1 MTNKEIYFKLS
12 AESDEDILEH
22 FPKRYDDNSLSD
34 LSVPFT
40 NFQKFVVFGK
50 IENMTSIMYG
60 NLIYFDVKPVN
71 SNYRVKLALYN
82 QPFYKNVYKKGDEAY
97 FYGTYKEKRHAM
109 MITLILKPNSLLV
122 SNRYKPYYNLPK
134 EVSQTQFY
142 KLVNDILKDRN
153 MYINEVLP
161 RHLREKYRFL
171 SRYESFKRVHLPSSK
186 ESINEGLRLFTYEEC
201 LKYCLKSLALKKE
214 ISDIKKENYKKIDTL
229 KINEFVKSLPYKLTK
244 DQVVAI
250 REIVND
256 MNSSSNMNR
265 LLEGDVGTGKTIVA
279 LTAIYASYIR
289 GGQSVLLAPTVT
301 LARQHYFSAI
311 KVLSNYGI
319 NIAFLD
325 NSLSKKEMT
334 VLLKSIKEGD
344 VDVVIGT
351 HNVFQD
357 KVIYKNL
364 SLAVIDEQHKFGVN
378 QRDELISKGKMVDHL
393 MMSATPIPQTMSRI
407 INLDLDISSLRT
419 FPSKRRSVVTKVVTS
434 SSELIGKSIK
444 KALDIKRQVFI
455 VAPKIEASEAS
466 SKISAKS
473 IYDDMAKEYGEVNVA
488 LLTGKTKKEDQ
499 KNIYDDFVNGKKLIL
514 VSTSLIEVGVD
525 VKNACLM
532 VIYEANYFGM
542 ASIHQLRGRIG
553 RSGEGALALL
563 VYDGDDEEAVNKL
576 DFLATHD
583 NGEDVSIYDLEHR
596 GAGTLGKEKQSGES
610 ELQVANF
617 VKDKEIFKCA
627 REDALKI
634 LDSSSSDDKTYLNS
648 ILQEH

>member
-1 MTNKEIYFKLS
+1 MTNKEIYFKLN

-186 ESINEGLRLFTYEEC
+186 ESINEGLILFKYEEC

-627 REDALKI
+627 REDALAI

-648 ILQEH
+648 ILQER

>member
-1 MTNKEIYFKLS
+1 M
-12 AESDEDILEH
+12 
-22 FPKRYDDNSLSD
+22 
-34 LSVPFT
+34 
-40 NFQKFVVFGK
+40 
-50 IENMTSIMYG
+50 
-60 NLIYFDVKPVN
+60 
-71 SNYRVKLALYN
+71 
-82 QPFYKNVYKKGDEAY
+82 
-97 FYGTYKEKRHAM
+97 
-109 MITLILKPNSLLV
+109 
-122 SNRYKPYYNLPK
+122 
-134 EVSQTQFY
+134 
-142 KLVNDILKDRN
+142 
-153 MYINEVLP
+153 
-161 RHLREKYRFL
+161 
-171 SRYESFKRVHLPSSK
+171 
-186 ESINEGLRLFTYEEC
+186 
-201 LKYCLKSLALKKE
+201 KSLEIKKE

-434 SSELIGKSIK
+434 SSEMIGKSIK

-466 SKISAKS
+466 SKIYAKS

>member
-1 MTNKEIYFKLS
+1 MTNKEIYFKLN

>member
-1 MTNKEIYFKLS
+1 MTNKEIYFKLN

-186 ESINEGLRLFTYEEC
+186 ESINEGLRLFKYEEC
-201 LKYCLKSLALKKE
+201 LKYCLKNLALKKE

-434 SSELIGKSIK
+434 SSEMIGKSIK

-525 VKNACLM
+525 VKTACLM

>member
-186 ESINEGLRLFTYEEC
+186 ESINEGLILFKYEEC

-434 SSELIGKSIK
+434 SSEIIGKSIK

-627 REDALKI
+627 REDALAI